1 MTDWLLA
8 LVPTYGLWLIGTS
21 TLAACLALPIPA
33 SVIMMA
39 AGGFAAAG
47 DLVLWQVM
55 AAAFAGAVL
64 GDQIGFA
71 AGRKGGAPLLDRI
84 GQKTASGAQGRQ
96 SSKGRAV
103 RGRAGAIQRARR
115 TMQARGGWAIFLSRC
130 LFSPLGPYVNLI
142 AGALGHDWRR
152 CTLRAVLGQAV
163 WCGLYVVMGRA
174 FGGNLAAASDTL
186 GSALGLVASGAAVL
200 ALGAVLLAA
209 LRRERLARRGLSQTA
224 K

>member
-1 MTDWLLA
+1 MTDWLLS

-21 TLAACLALPIPA
+21 TLASCLALPIPA

-55 AAAFAGAVL
+55 AAAFSGAVL

-84 GQKTASGAQGRQ
+84 AQNSARGGQGHPSL
-96 SSKGRAV
+96 KGRAS
-103 RGRAGAIQRARR
+103 RGRAGAINRARR
-115 TMQARGGWAIFLSRC
+115 SMQARGGWAIFLSRW

-152 CTLRAVLGQAV
+152 FTLWAALGEAV
-163 WCGLYVVMGRA
+163 WCGLYVLMGRA

-200 ALGAVLLAA
+200 ALGTVLLAA
-209 LRRERLARRGLSQTA
+209 LRRERLARRGLSETGR
-224 K
+224 